1 MMELRAPMFDLP
13 SHLSLRPITPCDM
26 DFLFSV
32 YASTRADEMKLVDWP
47 DTQKTAFLTMQFQ
60 AQHSHY
66 QAHYKGAQFAVIER
80 DGSPVGRWYVH
91 RRADTLHV
99 MDIALLPGF
108 QRQGIG
114 TALIGALMHEAMD
127 STRRI
132 TLYVEIFNTALRWY
146 ERLGFRPIDEEGVN
160 LLMEWR
166 AL

>member
-1 MMELRAPMFDLP
+1 MHAARRETTRCRVLAPSARTGP
-13 SHLSLRPITPCDM
+13 
-26 DFLFSV
+26 
-32 YASTRADEMKLVDWP
+32 
-47 DTQKTAFLTMQFQ
+47 
-60 AQHSHY
+60 
-66 QAHYKGAQFAVIER
+66 G

-99 MDIALLPGF
+99 MDIALLPEF

-160 LLMEWR
+160 LLMEWK